1 MKDFVSLLNLINK
14 NKGGFPPFYFL
25 NKFELYN
32 IILNKYKGVVMKT
45 FDDFKNMCGINEKRK
60 RELYIK
66 LYRLFIKL
74 MDDIINKCF
83 SDENKLSAILSYDRE
98 FRIQLNSNTRDT
110 FFIIL
115 SCTPVNTFCIS
126 SFIIND
132 KSRKHRDGNTVLFQ
146 STMNDDDIEDFF
158 KEYFDEF
165 EEKVIVQPKQIIF
178 DTLENSINEKIFKKQ
193 VLNLKENYKDIHW
206 SYDKFI
212 NSVYAFKINKEI
224 RDECDE
230 IINKYYYDSADIRN
244 SISKLK

>member
-1 MKDFVSLLNLINK
+1 
-14 NKGGFPPFYFL
+14 
-25 NKFELYN
+25 
-32 IILNKYKGVVMKT
+32 MKT
-45 FDDFKNMCGINEKRK
+45 FDDFKNMCSLNEKRK

-74 MDDIINKCF
+74 MDDIIKKCF
-83 SDENKLSAILSYDRE
+83 SNENKLSAILSYDTE

-146 STMNDDDIEDFF
+146 STMNDDDIEEFF

-165 EEKVIVQPKQIIF
+165 EEKVIVQPKQIVF
-178 DTLENSINEKIFKKQ
+178 DTFEHLINETIFTKQ
-193 VLNLKENYKDIHW
+193 VLNIEESDKDIHW
-206 SYDKFI
+206 SYDEFI
-212 NSVYAFKINKEI
+212 NSEYAFKIDKKI

-230 IINKYYYDSADIRN
+230 IINKYYYDSMDIRN
-244 SISKLK
+244 LISKLK

>member
-1 MKDFVSLLNLINK
+1 
-14 NKGGFPPFYFL
+14 
-25 NKFELYN
+25 
-32 IILNKYKGVVMKT
+32 MKT
-45 FDDFKNMCGINEKRK
+45 FDDFKTMCGLNEKRK

-74 MDDIINKCF
+74 MDDIVKKCF

-115 SCTPVNTFCIS
+115 SYTPVNTFCLT

-132 KSRKHRDGNTVLFQ
+132 RTRKRRDGNTVLFQ
-146 STMNDDDIEDFF
+146 ATMNDDNIEDFF

-165 EEKVIVQPKQIIF
+165 EEKVIMQPKQIIF

-193 VLNLKENYKDIHW
+193 VLNIEESDKDIHW

-212 NSVYAFKINKEI
+212 KSEYAFKIDKKI

-230 IINKYYYDSADIRN
+230 IIIKYNFDSADIRE

>member
-1 MKDFVSLLNLINK
+1 
-14 NKGGFPPFYFL
+14 
-25 NKFELYN
+25 
-32 IILNKYKGVVMKT
+32 MKT
-45 FDDFKNMCGINEKRK
+45 FEDFKNMCGINEKRK

-74 MDDIINKCF
+74 MDDIVNKCF

-115 SCTPVNTFCIS
+115 ACTPVNTFCITA
-126 SFIIND
+126 FIIND
-132 KSRKHRDGNTVLFQ
+132 KSRKRRDGNTVLFQ
-146 STMNDDDIEDFF
+146 ATMNDNDIEDFF

-178 DTLENSINEKIFKKQ
+178 DTFECLINETIFTKQ
-193 VLNLKENYKDIHW
+193 VLNIEESDKDIHW
-206 SYDKFI
+206 SYDEFI
-212 NSVYAFKINKEI
+212 NSEYAFKIDKKI

-230 IINKYYYDSADIRN
+230 IINKYFIDSMVIRDG
-244 SISKLK
+244 ISKLK